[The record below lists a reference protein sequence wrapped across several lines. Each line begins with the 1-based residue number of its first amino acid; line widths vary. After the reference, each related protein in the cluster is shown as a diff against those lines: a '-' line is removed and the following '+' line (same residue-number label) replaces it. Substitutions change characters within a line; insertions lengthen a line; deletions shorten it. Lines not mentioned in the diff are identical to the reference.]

1 MVSFRLLLEELVP
14 LQDKLPDCFPSF
26 SVSGRP
32 CCGSPGL
39 FLRARFSV
47 ALAVASAGGMGEGLM
62 SDMLAPLGGTC
73 ISDSQVLVLPISVFE
88 DSRATSLVV
97 CTTGPCISSLPFPAC
112 ADEKSHAVIYM
123 KDCPV

>member
-26 SVSGRP
+26 SVSGCP

-39 FLRARFSV
+39 FLRARFST
-47 ALAVASAGGMGEGLM
+47 ALAVASAGCMGEGLM
-62 SDMLAPLGGTC
+62 SDMLASLDG
-73 ISDSQVLVLPISVFE
+73 ISDDSQVLVLPISVFE
-88 DSRATSLVV
+88 DSWAASLVV
-97 CTTGPCISSLPFPAC
+97 CTTGSCISSLAFPIC

-123 KDCPV
+123 KDHLV